1 MSKVSEFASVCR
13 NCGVVITAVVNSKFW
28 VDGKGYARC
37 SQTGGKGTRHQPL
50 MRKAA
55 ELIMHRER

>member
-37 SQTGGKGTRHQPL
+37 SQTGKGMSHQPL
-50 MRKAA
+50 TKKAA